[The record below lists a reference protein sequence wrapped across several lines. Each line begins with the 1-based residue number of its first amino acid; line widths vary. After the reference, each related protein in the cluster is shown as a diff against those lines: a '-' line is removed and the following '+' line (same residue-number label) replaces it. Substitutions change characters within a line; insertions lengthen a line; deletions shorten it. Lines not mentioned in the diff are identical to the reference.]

1 MAKFRR
7 GTNLGEAE
15 WLLGQ
20 GMRAVSANAG
30 LYLKAPG
37 ITGSM
42 PSVDHGAMVRD
53 AGEVAV
59 RIQAEAFYLMHEA
72 DRAQQERNEE
82 TLGLDVVGGD
92 Q

>member
-7 GTNLGEAE
+7 GTTLGEAA
-15 WLLGQ
+15 WLVGQ
-20 GMRAVSANAG
+20 GMAAVSANAG

-42 PSVDHGAMVRD
+42 PSVDHAAMVRD

-59 RIQAEAFYLMHEA
+59 RMQAEAFYLMHED
-72 DRAQQERNEE
+72 DRMQQERIEE
-82 TLGLDVVGGD
+82 TLGFDVVGGGN
-92 Q
+92 

>member
-7 GTNLGEAE
+7 GTNLGEAA
-15 WLLGQ
+15 WLLGL
-20 GMRAVSANAG
+20 GMKAVSANAG

-37 ITGSM
+37 ITGLM
-42 PSVDHGAMVRD
+42 PSVDHSAMVRD

-59 RIQAEAFYLMHEA
+59 RIQEEAFCLMHED
-72 DRAQQERNEE
+72 DRAVHAE
-82 TLGLDVVGGD
+82 VVGGD